1 MADRL
6 YTRTLYPPD
15 SHQMHPLLAAALTK
29 APFSSPMDDAA
40 IQTHCFL
47 PEPPVIHSARWLHR
61 QLTGAMIE
69 ERLMGFIDVAVGY
82 DHATQHLVGD
92 RPIGLLRFLAL
103 PQDFTLSGEIARL
116 LLKGAEEFWWGHG
129 VRRVRA
135 FSYSTGYPPFQLAAG
150 LMPSTWEDHH
160 RWLNQAGYRPTE
172 RYYCLTYPLK
182 RMGRE
187 DVPAGRFTL
196 FPESDESG
204 VNFQVYENDEVRMAA
219 TRMVERQVLQPRDA
233 NPVAGV
239 IELIV
244 ASAWRRRGVG
254 RWLLR
259 RMIND
264 ALLRGNRTLALFLNH
279 TNQAGL
285 GLCRQIGFEEMNYRG
300 YTLEK
305 QL

>member
-6 YTRTLYPPD
+6 YTRILYPPD
-15 SHQMHPLLAAALTK
+15 SRQMYPLLAAALAQ
-29 APFSSPMDDAA
+29 APFSSPMDDAS

-47 PEPPVIHSARWLHR
+47 PEPPAIHTVRWLHR

-69 ERLMGFIDVAVGY
+69 DRLLGFIDVAVGY
-82 DHATQHLVGD
+82 DHATQHLAGD

-116 LLKGAEEFWWGHG
+116 LLKDAEEFWRGHG

-135 FSYSTGYPPFQLAAG
+135 FFFSTGYPPFQLATG
-150 LMPSTWEDHH
+150 ILPSNWEDHH
-160 RWLNQAGYRPTE
+160 RWLNQAGYRPVE
-172 RYYCLTYPLK
+172 RYYCLTYPLT
-182 RMGRE
+182 RLARE
-187 DVPAGRFTL
+187 EVPAAGYTL
-196 FPESDESG
+196 WPQLDG
-204 VNFQVYENDEVRMAA
+204 DTLGYQLYERDEVRMAA
-219 TRMVERQVLQPRDA
+219 ARLMERQVMEPSAA

-264 ALLRGNRTLALFLNH
+264 ALLRGNRTLALFVSH

-285 GLCRQIGFEEMNYRG
+285 GLCRRIGFEEMDYRG

-305 QL
+305 QI